1 MARRVFAVL
10 RCFSR
15 LRDPRGSR
23 REKKHRFLDI
33 VALTLCAVIAGA
45 DDWPKV
51 VAFAQQRHEWL
62 KSFLALPNGVPSC
75 TTVARIFELLQP
87 QALQRCFLRWL
98 EQAIDGEEDKHLA
111 IDGKTLRGSGKGRN
125 AEYPLHMVS
134 VWATRSGLCLGQQAV
149 AKKSNEITAVP
160 VLLKLID
167 VSDAWVT
174 LDAMGCQRE
183 IAAAIIAGGGRYVL
197 TVKGN
202 QGLLLQ
208 DLTAAFAEADAT
220 GFAGLTWSQYVTE
233 EQGHGR
239 HEKRSYTVICQTDG
253 IRNQDAWA
261 QWTVLGR
268 CVSERTVK
276 GETTREVR
284 YFIGSKE
291 AEAKVYGAL
300 LRNHWRIENCLHW
313 QLDVTFRED
322 NSHIHKQN
330 AAENYSLLR
339 RLALCLLKRHPAK
352 ESIAT
357 KRYRATLSVAFLEEV
372 LESGL

>member
-1 MARRVFAVL
+1 
-10 RCFSR
+10 
-15 LRDPRGSR
+15 
-23 REKKHRFLDI
+23 
-33 VALTLCAVIAGA
+33 
-45 DDWPKV
+45 
-51 VAFAQQRHEWL
+51 
-62 KSFLALPNGVPSC
+62 
-75 TTVARIFELLQP
+75 
-87 QALQRCFLRWL
+87 
-98 EQAIDGEEDKHLA
+98 
-111 IDGKTLRGSGKGRN
+111 
-125 AEYPLHMVS
+125 
-134 VWATRSGLCLGQQAV
+134 
-149 AKKSNEITAVP
+149 
-160 VLLKLID
+160 
-167 VSDAWVT
+167 VT

-202 QGLLLQ
+202 QGRLLQ

-220 GFAGLTWSQYVTE
+220 GFAGLIWSQYVTE

-261 QWTVLGR
+261 QLTVLGR

-322 NSHIHKQN
+322 NSLIHKQN
-330 AAENYSLLR
+330 AAENFSLLR

-372 LESGL
+372 LESGH